1 MISRRIRIRLRE
13 IDDIG
18 GANCFM
24 PMKGEVYLAEL
35 EFFKA
40 SRPQYDRFYCVNM
53 HEEITLILLKISSS
67 RVRDLI
73 LLSDRQHSSRTRTG
87 IHWTRR
93 KNRACCERCFTS
105 RVHCHSLRGYTL
117 DKKLRISTRN
127 LSSHSHAALPS
138 CRNLTMHRDPPSFK
152 RQRWVTCWFAIERTL

>member
-1 MISRRIRIRLRE
+1 MTSRWTRIRLRE

-18 GANCFM
+18 GAKCFI

-105 RVHCHSLRGYTL
+105 RVEFTAIHYGDTHLTRSWEFRLGIYPVTVMRLFPAAETSRCTGILLHSSVN
-117 DKKLRISTRN
+117 D
-127 LSSHSHAALPS
+127 
-138 CRNLTMHRDPPSFK
+138 
-152 RQRWVTCWFAIERTL
+152 E